1 MKQNTTEKL
10 TYDAIVVGSG
20 ISGGWAAKE
29 LCEKGFKVLMLD
41 RGRNIEHITDYKTA
55 LLAPWDFPHRG
66 VVPTQEMK
74 KYPIHERTGFTITES
89 TKDFFVKDVDYPYVE
104 EKRFDWIRSW
114 QVGGKSLTWGRLS
127 LRLGDHDFEAN
138 AKEGIAID
146 WPIRYKDISPWYDY
160 VEKFAGISG
169 TRDGLPHL
177 PDGIYQPP
185 FPLTCLEEHLKDSVK
200 ANFSNRHII
209 HARQA
214 HLTMPTPEQLELGRG
229 TCQSR
234 DLCMR
239 GCPYGAYF
247 STQSATLPAA
257 KRTGNLTLRPQS
269 IVNSIIYNEKLDKAT
284 GVRVIDQNTKE
295 ILEFSAKI
303 IFLNA
308 STLGTT
314 HILLNSTSNR
324 FPNGLGNDSGVLGHY
339 LMDHHFS
346 AGARGTYQGFENKY
360 TFGRRPNGFYVPRFR
375 NIGND
380 KRDYLRGFGY
390 EGTSGRGRN
399 EEEEGFG
406 ITLKEKSS
414 QIGPWATDMMGFA
427 ETLPEFKNHVTLT
440 NEVKDQW
447 GQPVLKMS
455 AEFGENERKMRIDM
469 KNDAAEMLEKAG
481 FNNIEAYDD
490 EKGFGLC
497 IHEMGTARMG
507 NSPKESVLNKYNQV
521 WSAKNVFVTDGACMT
536 SSSCANPSITY
547 MALTARAVAFAFEE
561 LKKQNL

>member
-1 MKQNTTEKL
+1 MNQNTSEKFA
-10 TYDAIVVGSG
+10 YDAIVVGSG

-29 LCEKGFKVLMLD
+29 LCEKGLKVLMLD
-41 RGRNIEHITDYKTA
+41 RGRNIEHISDYKTA

-66 VVPTQEMK
+66 EVPVEEMK
-74 KYPIHERTGFTITES
+74 EYPIHERTGFTITES
-89 TKDFFVKDVDYPYVE
+89 TKDFFVRDVEYPYVE

-160 VEKFAGISG
+160 VEKFAGICG

-185 FPLTCLEEHLKDSVK
+185 FPLTCLEEHLKESVK

-214 HLTMPTPEQLELGRG
+214 HLTMPTAEQLELGRG

-257 KRTGNLTLRPQS
+257 KRTGNLTLRPHS
-269 IVNSIIYNEKLDKAT
+269 IVNSITYNDKLGRAT

-295 ILEFSAKI
+295 VLEFKAKI

-308 STLGTT
+308 STL
-314 HILLNSTSNR
+314 
-324 FPNGLGNDSGVLGHY
+324 V
-339 LMDHHFS
+339 
-346 AGARGTYQGFENKY
+346 
-360 TFGRRPNGFYVPRFR
+360 
-375 NIGND
+375 
-380 KRDYLRGFGY
+380 
-390 EGTSGRGRN
+390 N
-399 EEEEGFG
+399 E
-406 ITLKEKSS
+406 T
-414 QIGPWATDMMGFA
+414 
-427 ETLPEFKNHVTLT
+427 
-440 NEVKDQW
+440 
-447 GQPVLKMS
+447 
-455 AEFGENERKMRIDM
+455 
-469 KNDAAEMLEKAG
+469 
-481 FNNIEAYDD
+481 
-490 EKGFGLC
+490 
-497 IHEMGTARMG
+497 
-507 NSPKESVLNKYNQV
+507 
-521 WSAKNVFVTDGACMT
+521 
-536 SSSCANPSITY
+536 
-547 MALTARAVAFAFEE
+547 
-561 LKKQNL
+561 